1 MSGGLAGRS
10 ALVTGASAGIGRA
23 CALALAGEGAEV
35 IATGRRADALA
46 SLVAEIGSAGGRA
59 HAISGDLNRPG
70 FAAELARASGA
81 VDIFVNNA
89 GVLVYAPFIELPP
102 DDIDMMVQTNVIAS
116 LKLTQLVAAA
126 MAERGRGHVIVITSG
141 AARRAV
147 PLGLVY
153 SATKA
158 AMSAAA
164 RTLRV
169 ELQDKG
175 VKVTEIAPGTVDTDI
190 RRNSRHP
197 AFVAKMAARRFTP
210 LSVTD
215 VAAAVLYAATT
226 SDVCSADVI
235 EMRPR
240 QTTER

>member
-1 MSGGLAGRS
+1 MVGRLAGKS

-23 CALALAGEGAEV
+23 CALALAREGAEV
-35 IATGRRADALA
+35 LATGRRAKELD
-46 SLVAEIGSAGGRA
+46 SLVAEIGSVGGSARA
-59 HAISGDLNRPG
+59 IAGDLNRPG
-70 FAAELARASGA
+70 FPAELAKEAGA
-81 VDIFVNNA
+81 VDIFVSNA

-102 DDIDMMVQTNVIAS
+102 AEIDAMIQTNVIAS
-116 LKLTQLVAAA
+116 LKLMQLIAAA
-126 MAERGRGHVIVITSG
+126 MAERGSGHVVVITSG

-153 SATKA
+153 SAAKA

-169 ELQDKG
+169 ELQDRG
-175 VKVTEIAPGTVDTDI
+175 IKVTEIAPGTVDTGI
-190 RRNSRHP
+190 RKNSHHP
-197 AFVAKMAARRFTP
+197 AYLAKMQARKFAP
-210 LSVTD
+210 LSVDD
-215 VAAAVLYAATT
+215 VAAAIVYVTTT
-226 SDVCSADVI
+226 SDICSADLI